1 MVMLAAKPDQVDIDF
16 DRTAVVVVDMQNAF
30 ATKGGMFD
38 LAGVDISGAAP
49 AIDVNREI
57 LAAARRNGVEVI
69 YLQMTYKPDLS
80 DAGGPLSPN
89 YHKEL
94 GMVLMR
100 QRPELAG
107 TLLVENSWDWQIV
120 DGLKPERGERIITK
134 ARYSGFAGTGLDAH
148 LRSADIR
155 YLLFTGIATN
165 VCVESTARDA
175 YFAEFWPILIED
187 AMNHS
192 GPDFIRQATLW
203 NFENVFGWVTRSKDV
218 IAAMDRGRN

>member
-1 MVMLAAKPDQVDIDF
+1 MVMLAARPDQVDIDF

-38 LAGVDISGAAP
+38 LAGADISGAAS
-49 AIDVNREI
+49 AIAVNRLL
-57 LAAARRNGVEVI
+57 LAAARRNGVKII

-107 TLLVENSWDWQIV
+107 TLLVEHTWDWQIV
-120 DGLKPERGERIITK
+120 EELKPEPGERVITK
-134 ARYSGFAGTGLDAH
+134 PRYSGFAGTGLDAH

-175 YFAEFWPILIED
+175 YFSEYWPILVED

-192 GPDFIRQATLW
+192 GPDFNRQATLC
-203 NFENVFGWVTRSKDV
+203 NFEIVFGWVTRSGDV
-218 IAAMDRGRN
+218 IEAMDRGRN